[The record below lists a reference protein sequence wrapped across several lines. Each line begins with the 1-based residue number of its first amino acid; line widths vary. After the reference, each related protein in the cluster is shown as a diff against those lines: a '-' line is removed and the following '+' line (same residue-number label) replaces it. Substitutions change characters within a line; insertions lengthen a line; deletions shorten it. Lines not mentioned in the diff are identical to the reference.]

1 MYKLKGME
9 FTENDLKCLYVN
21 NKYIIKYR
29 EVYQINYSKNA
40 GYYLQLI
47 YKQPK
52 NEYLPL
58 TKRGRHLALNANE
71 VNNLVGFELV
81 KSDTYI

>member
-1 MYKLKGME
+1 MYKLKGIE
-9 FTENDLKCLYVN
+9 FTEDELKSLYIN

-40 GYYLQLI
+40 SYSLQLI
-47 YKQPK
+47 WKQPK

-58 TKRGRHLALNANE
+58 TKRDRHLALKANE
-71 VNNLVGFELV
+71 LNDLVNFELV
-81 KSDTYI
+81 K

>member
-1 MYKLKGME
+1 MYKLQGIG
-9 FTENDLKCLYVN
+9 FTENDLKRLYVN

-29 EVYQINYSKNA
+29 KVYQINYSKNA

-58 TKRGRHLALNANE
+58 TKRGRHLALKANE
-71 VNNLVGFELV
+71 LNDLVGFELV
-81 KSDTYI
+81 IWFW